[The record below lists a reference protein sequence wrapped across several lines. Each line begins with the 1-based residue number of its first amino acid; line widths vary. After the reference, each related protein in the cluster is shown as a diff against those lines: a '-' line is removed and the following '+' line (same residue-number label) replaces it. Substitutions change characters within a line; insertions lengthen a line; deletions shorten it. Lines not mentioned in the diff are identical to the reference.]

1 MRLELTPSV
10 IEYDSSRS
18 DRIKV
23 IFVEPQRIRGGPP
36 PIVFSVSLNPALA
49 DLLIKEL
56 TRFCSGAGH
65 PAYQKI

>member
-10 IEYDSSRS
+10 IDYDSSRS

-23 IFVEPQRIRGGPP
+23 IFVEPQICGGPP
-36 PIVFSVSLNPALA
+36 PIAFSVSLNPALA